1 MASADLLYE
10 TFNLHLNKAK
20 SCQAA
25 GDYATAKKYYLLAA
39 EQMLKLAKESTGDL
53 QKARY
58 LRAQNV
64 IEEAKKMDSIAP
76 KTADLNRGGN
86 QTESTPNNPPA
97 KKVSLEEALSKLNSL
112 VGLETV
118 KRQVNDWV
126 DQIQTFK
133 KRKERGLVVPDIT
146 YHMVFSGNPGTGK
159 TTVARIMAE
168 IYCALGVV
176 TDGQLVEVSK
186 PDLVAGHV
194 GQTPIKT
201 QEVLKKAYGGV
212 LFVDEA
218 YSLLKGG
225 DFGQEAIDT
234 MLKYMED
241 HRDNI
246 VVIVAGYEKPIEK
259 FISAN
264 QGLRS
269 RFNNFIK
276 FDDYTNEE
284 LCAIFEGLCA
294 KNQYKLIPESRT
306 LVRAY
311 LKYIY
316 DHRTPEFANGREV
329 RNLFEGIVTR
339 QSRRVNLIQ
348 NPTDEDMVTILPQ
361 DLAFSVPVEPTPT
374 KVETPVQPTQPSQPV
389 APTPVNPTP
398 NPNAS
403 GIDAIIGK
411 KEEEKV
417 EKPPMP
423 EDKVLEEGVTFDSEF
438 KFDWDSLPCI
448 TFDDV
453 AGLESVKEAVKIK
466 VLLPLKN
473 PDAFKGYVKKSGG
486 GLLLYGP
493 PGTGKTMIAAAIANE
508 IGAKFC
514 SVKPS
519 DLLHQGAGQSEK
531 AIRTLF
537 AQARQFKC
545 AVIYFDEMDSIS
557 PKNTRSQYAKQLRSE
572 FLSQLQGIESYGKD
586 TGNILFLI
594 AATNKP
600 WDIDSA
606 FIRPGRFG
614 TRIYV
619 GLPDDDARRY
629 IVVSKIDKIKEQGEV
644 KIADD
649 IPYDDIVAKTEGYNG
664 SDIANLMDEIQETS
678 IIRGVLTGEKCILA
692 EDFEKAFAKI
702 KSSVQKDDIEK
713 LMAWTEEN
721 N

>member
-20 SCQAA
+20 SCQAG
-25 GDYATAKKYYLLAA
+25 GDYVTAKKYYILAA

-64 IEEAKKMDSIAP
+64 LEEAKKMDTIAP
-76 KTADLNRGGN
+76 KQAVLN
-86 QTESTPNNPPA
+86 PA
-97 KKVSLEEALSKLNSL
+97 PQSDVKPTVPAQKVSLAEALAKLNSL
-112 VGLETV
+112 VGLENV
-118 KRQVNDWV
+118 KKQVNAWV

-133 KRKERGLVVPDIT
+133 KRKERGLVVPEIT

-246 VVIVAGYEKPIEK
+246 VVIVAGYEKPIER

-276 FDDYTNEE
+276 FDDYTQEE
-284 LCAIFEGLCA
+284 LCAIFEGLCS

-311 LKYIY
+311 LKHIY
-316 DHRTPEFANGREV
+316 DNRTPEFANGREV

-339 QSRRVNLIQ
+339 QSRRVNLIP

-361 DLAFSVPVEPTPT
+361 DLAFSVPVEPTPA
-374 KVETPVQPTQPSQPV
+374 PVQPVQPV
-389 APTPVNPTP
+389 QPAQPVTPAPTPSEN
-398 NPNAS
+398 

-606 FIRPGRFG
+606 FVRPGRFG